1 MREYS
6 VPVLVDVPPSVNCV
20 ETVFARGEQEPDAV
34 VLSRNV
40 GDGWTPV
47 TAARFRDEVTAVAKG
62 LVGAGVEPGDR
73 VALMSRTR
81 YEWTV
86 LDYAIWAA
94 GGVGVPIYETSSADQ
109 VRWIVQDSGAKVV
122 VVETE
127 AHRDTVAEA
136 LAGGTP
142 DAGDAAGEAG
152 ESAGPAV
159 YCLDAGAIDEFTAAG
174 AEVSDETLAGRR
186 TGRGGRDLATI
197 IYTSGT
203 TGRPKGCR
211 LTHDNLMFTARNV
224 SQGSLEALFQVDGR
238 AALLF
243 LPLAHSFARIIEIV
257 LVETGTVLAHTPNMK
272 NVGPDLQAFK
282 PTFLLGVPRVFEKV
296 YNSAEQT
303 AAAGGGLKSK
313 IFHAAAATAI
323 AWSRAESSGGAG
335 LGLRVRR
342 AVFDRI
348 VYAKLRAA
356 TGGRLNAA
364 VSGGSA
370 LGERLGHFFR
380 GAGIEVF
387 EGWGLTETSAP
398 STVNIPGANKIGTV
412 GKPFPGVTVRVAD
425 DGEVLVK
432 GRHVFDG
439 YWQNEAATAEAID
452 ADGWFHTGDV
462 GELDADGYLRITGR
476 KKELIV
482 TGAGKNVAPAPLEDR
497 IRAHPLVSQ
506 ALVVGDDRP
515 FVAALVT
522 LDPEALEQW
531 KSANDRT
538 GASLAELCADPAV
551 IAAVQTAVDEAN
563 LQVSKAEQVKKFVI
577 LDTDFTEETGH
588 LTPSL
593 KVKRNLVVRDFTK
606 EIDALYS

>member
-6 VPVLVDVPPSVNCV
+6 VPVLVDVPASANCAD
-20 ETVFARGEQEPDAV
+20 TVFRRGDQEPQAV
-34 VLSRNV
+34 VISRKA
-40 GDGWTPV
+40 GDAWAPV
-47 TAARFRDEVTAVAKG
+47 TAAEFRDQVAGVARG
-62 LVGAGVEPGDR
+62 LIDAGVEPGDR

-86 LDYAIWAA
+86 ADYAIWAA
-94 GGVGVPIYETSSADQ
+94 GAVSVPIYETSSADQ
-109 VRWIVQDSGAKVV
+109 VSWIVSDSGAKGVI
-122 VVETE
+122 VETGSHE
-127 AHRDTVAEA
+127 ETVRQA
-136 LAGGTP
+136 LSGV
-142 DAGDAAGEAG
+142 AGDPVIWRIEG
-152 ESAGPAV
+152 
-159 YCLDAGAIDEFTAAG
+159 GAFAELTAAG
-174 AEVSDETLAGRR
+174 ADVPDETFKERR
-186 TGRGGRDLATI
+186 RARGGRDLATI

-211 LTHDNLMFTARNV
+211 LTHDNLLFTAHNV
-224 SQGSLEALFQVDGR
+224 AKGPLEALFEVDGR

-243 LPLAHSFARIIEIV
+243 LPLAHSFARIIEVV
-257 LVETGTVLAHTPNMK
+257 LIETSTVLAHTPNMK
-272 NVGPDLQAFK
+272 NVAPDLQSFK

-296 YNSAEQT
+296 YNAAEQK
-303 AAAGGGLKSK
+303 ASAGGGLKSK
-313 IFHAAAATAI
+313 IFHRAVDTAI

-335 LGLRVRR
+335 LGLRLRR
-342 AVFDRI
+342 ALFDRL
-348 VYAKLRAA
+348 VYGKLRAA

-370 LGERLGHFFR
+370 LGERLGNFFK
-380 GAGIEVF
+380 GAGIEIY

-412 GKPFPGVTVRVAD
+412 GKPFPGVTIGVAD

-439 YWQNEAATAEAID
+439 YWNNEQATAEAVD

-462 GELDADGYLRITGR
+462 GELDKDGYLRITGR

-482 TGAGKNVAPAPLEDR
+482 TAAGKNVAPAPLEDR

-506 ALVVGDDRP
+506 AMVVGDDRP

-522 LDPEALEQW
+522 LDPEALDQW
-531 KSANDRT
+531 KDANGRS
-538 GASLAELCADPAV
+538 GASLAELTSDPAV
-551 IAAVQTAVDEAN
+551 TAAVQAAVDDAN
-563 LQVSKAEQVKKFVI
+563 TQVSKAEQVKKFVI
-577 LDTDFTEETGH
+577 LETDFTEESGH

-593 KVKRNLVVRDFTK
+593 KVKRNLVVRDFAK
-606 EIDALYS
+606 DIDALYG